1 MNIPKHVID
10 KKIHAKIKI
19 FNVNEFSRIKICN
32 NHVIRKNK
40 IKKYILRKF
49 QCNSLKF
56 FIWWCFILFYL
67 FWHYFDICFE
77 FTFFI
82 FYVIGIV
89 LLVQKSITNP

>member
-40 IKKYILRKF
+40 IKIYILRKF
-49 QCNSLKF
+49 
-56 FIWWCFILFYL
+56 
-67 FWHYFDICFE
+67 
-77 FTFFI
+77 
-82 FYVIGIV
+82 
-89 LLVQKSITNP
+89 